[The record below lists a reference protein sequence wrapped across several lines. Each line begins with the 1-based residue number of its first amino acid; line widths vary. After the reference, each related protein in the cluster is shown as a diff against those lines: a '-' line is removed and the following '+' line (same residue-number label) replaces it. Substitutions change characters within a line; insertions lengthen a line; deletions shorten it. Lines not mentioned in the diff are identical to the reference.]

1 MPLQW
6 KCLTFA
12 NSHIVKCTH
21 GKQTPECSPFSEV
34 LGAQLHI
41 KGPDKSCRRDPVLTH
56 FFWTFYTK
64 ATLMEK
70 QTHKT
75 LRTPPGLSWQQTQFE
90 EASSYGRDA
99 PSYAEIINEKA
110 STNENFVQ
118 FFNN

>member
-1 MPLQW
+1 
-6 KCLTFA
+6 
-12 NSHIVKCTH
+12 
-21 GKQTPECSPFSEV
+21 
-34 LGAQLHI
+34 
-41 KGPDKSCRRDPVLTH
+41 
-56 FFWTFYTK
+56 
-64 ATLMEK
+64 MEK

-75 LRTPPGLSWQQTQFE
+75 LRTPLGLSWQQTQFE